1 MKEIPTQDFYLKKY
15 GTLPKLIMPIKGF
28 RQRQIWSGEKHEEY
42 REIKPYWEKRLE
54 KVRGFNDFPIG
65 LRAGYSPNSPFIAC
79 RCTLK
84 KGEGFEKWGAE
95 NGKKYYIFKILKVY
109 DSDFWN

>member
-15 GTLPKLIMPIKGF
+15 GTLPKLIMPIRGYW
-28 RQRQIWSGEKHEEY
+28 QRKIWTGEKPEEY
-42 REIKPYWEKRLE
+42 REIKPYWEKRLS
-54 KVRGFNDFPIG
+54 RLRWLNDFPIG
-65 LRAGYSPNSPFIAC
+65 LRAGYSRNSPFIVC
-79 RCTLK
+79 KCSLH

-95 NGKKYYIFKILKVY
+95 KGKKYFVFEILKVY